1 MVIFRK
7 HKGELLES
15 METAKEFNDFDEMK
29 EYIVKEHETFYKSL
43 GKKNAPFNVSDVVI
57 DVNDKTDDERIGWHD
72 TMYVCVK
79 RYGDDDYETPQC
91 IGMCATNYDK

>member
-7 HKGELLES
+7 HKGGLLES

-43 GKKNAPFNVSDVVI
+43 GKENAPFNVSDVVI